1 MPDTTTLN
9 RDPPSLPSG
18 SPKTCPVVSAG
29 RANGQPGSIVELHL
43 TSEQEARLA
52 PIVRNAVLARSNVLF
67 IAEALPRNGSW
78 FFQAMTITAST
89 GAKLRRLL
97 DADKEEPP
105 Y

>member
-1 MPDTTTLN
+1 
-9 RDPPSLPSG
+9 
-18 SPKTCPVVSAG
+18 
-29 RANGQPGSIVELHL
+29 
-43 TSEQEARLA
+43 LA